1 MYEGSSVGWYLPIS
15 SMARPSRLVRESA
28 TTMR

>member
-1 MYEGSSVGWYLPIS
+1 MSDGSSFGWYRPIS

-28 TTMR
+28 TTTR